1 MFVRSKM
8 NIPVTYR
15 KGGHAVIIKPM
26 TVTLVDSLKI
36 TAKDLKDCYGE
47 RIEIL
52 TEDSTL
58 VKEDEVVKTEENK
71 VEEEVKDEVVKTE
84 ENKVEA
90 EVKAEEKVENKTE
103 EVEGNKTEAKTEEK
117 VEVKEKSSTKGRGK
131 KNK

>member
-71 VEEEVKDEVVKTE
+71 VE
-84 ENKVEA
+84 A

-117 VEVKEKSSTKGRGK
+117 VEGNKTEAKTEEKVEVKEKSSTKGRGK

>member
-8 NIPVTYR
+8 NDPVKYR
-15 KGGHAVIIKPM
+15 KGGHTVIIKPM

-52 TEDSTL
+52 TEDNTL

-71 VEEEVKDEVVKTE
+71 VETE
-84 ENKVEA
+84 IKVE
-90 EVKAEEKVENKTE
+90 VEKVENKTE
-103 EVEGNKTEAKTEEK
+103 EAEDNKAEVVKTEEK
-117 VEVKEKSSTKGRGK
+117 VEIKEKSSTKGRSK